1 MMFFI
6 CGQAIATSYPKIRE
20 KEGVEGKCAGERKYA
35 GGDCFGEEMLEH
47 PFTESFH
54 YRDCVAIDD
63 IVVVKALSLSDYE
76 AFFRTMKLTQQFGRS
91 LLRQTKLLKKIPYLA
106 ALDDSDIHTLVD
118 VMELKHYNAGDQI
131 IRQGDVGD
139 MLCVIVRGVA
149 DVYRRSP
156 NPESALNPN
165 VHNLIDT
172 PDAASRHEFSIP
184 GLALPCLVLSCCV
197 CYVVFFCIVGS
208 IYLATLREGVFFGE
222 QAIFEPDC
230 TRNATIVAVTSMSC
244 MLLHRQ
250 HVMDDWGDQ
259 DSKSQTG
266 AINQNG
272 IFSPLSILRDPFK
285 NHTFSLLILYIK

>member
-6 CGQAIATSYPKIRE
+6 CGQAIATSYPKIGE
-20 KEGVEGKCAGERKYA
+20 KEGVELEGRCAGERKYA

-63 IVVVKALSLSDYE
+63 LVVVKALSLSDYE

-106 ALDDSDIHTLVD
+106 GLDDSDIHTLVD
-118 VMELKHYNAGDQI
+118 VMELRHYNAGDQI

-149 DVYRRSP
+149 DVYRRSA
-156 NPESALNPN
+156 NPESALSPN
-165 VHNLIDT
+165 VHNVIGA

-184 GLALPCLVLSCCV
+184 GLVLSCLVLLCLL
-197 CYVVFFCIVGS
+197 CYLFFV
-208 IYLATLREGVFFGE
+208 L
-222 QAIFEPDC
+222 
-230 TRNATIVAVTSMSC
+230 
-244 MLLHRQ
+244 
-250 HVMDDWGDQ
+250 
-259 DSKSQTG
+259 
-266 AINQNG
+266 
-272 IFSPLSILRDPFK
+272 
-285 NHTFSLLILYIK
+285 